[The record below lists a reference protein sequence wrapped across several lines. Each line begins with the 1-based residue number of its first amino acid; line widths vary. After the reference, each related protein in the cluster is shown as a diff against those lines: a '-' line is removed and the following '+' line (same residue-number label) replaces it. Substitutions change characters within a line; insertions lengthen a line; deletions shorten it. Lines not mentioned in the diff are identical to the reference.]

1 MNPHLDAV
9 PLAHAGRTATIRFT
23 WRALK
28 VLQREWGD
36 NWRERFANALTSENV
51 DDLAALVSITSGM
64 GADEVEEW
72 SPPLLTTVKA
82 LWDAYSLLRTGE
94 AAKPEGEAG
103 ENPRQAQSILSK
115 ASAALRFALASAGT
129 NSGKAPH

>member
-9 PLAHAGRTATIRFT
+9 PLSHAGRAVVIRFT

-36 NWRERFANALTSENV
+36 GWRERFASALTTENV
-51 DDLAALVSITSGM
+51 DDLAALVGITSGM
-64 GADEVEEW
+64 SPEEVEEW
-72 SPPLLTTVKA
+72 SPPLTPTVKA
-82 LWDAYSLLRTGE
+82 LWDAYAFLKTGE
-94 AAKPEGEAG
+94 AAPQEGEADA
-103 ENPRQAQSILSK
+103 NPRRAQSILSK
-115 ASAALRFALASAGT
+115 ASAALRYALASAGP